1 MQQFFKNIYQY
12 INPPEDPD
20 LSAANQ
26 HWEAQLPTLWLIG
39 KTGAGKSTL
48 IETLTGNDSVE
59 IGNGFQPCT
68 QTALSYQFPE
78 DNPILRFLDTRGL
91 SEANYDPTEDI
102 TACQQQSHALI
113 VVMKAEE
120 PAQHDVLAALA
131 KIRKD
136 GRINNLLLVHTACLS
151 LVDAS
156 QRKQAIG
163 YNQDQVDKVWGSPV
177 NAVAVDFL
185 VTDAEQANGTA
196 SAAEAMD
203 ESATSHAT
211 PLPYG
216 VESLQQ
222 QLAELLPVLYLLQG
236 EQQHHDAEQRNFA
249 KLQREI
255 MWYAGSAGA
264 SDALPAVGLVSV
276 PAIQGKMLHSLGR
289 HYGVVWSR
297 QRFTEFAGLMGGSFI
312 ANYVV
317 QLGARQLTKFIPVY
331 GQTVGSALAVA
342 MSFGLTYAI
351 GRAACKYLY
360 HISKG
365 EPVSSDALKAV
376 FEQALKQVKESQ
388 KRHEANKK

>member
-1 MQQFFKNIYQY
+1 MEVTMQEFFKNIYQY
-12 INPPEDPD
+12 INPPQDPD

-26 HWEAQLPTLWLIG
+26 QWESQLPTLWLIG

-68 QTALSYQFPE
+68 QTSLSYQFPE

-91 SEANYDPTEDI
+91 SEASYDPAEDI
-102 TACQQQSHALI
+102 AACQQQSHALI

-120 PAQHDVLAALA
+120 PSQQDVLTALS

-136 GRINNLLLVHTACLS
+136 GRIKNVLLVHTGCLS
-151 LVDAS
+151 LSDAS
-156 QRKQAIG
+156 QREQAIG
-163 YNQDQVDKVWGSPV
+163 YNHDQVEKAWGSSV
-177 NAVAVDFL
+177 TAVQVDFL
-185 VTDAEQANGTA
+185 VQPEGAD
-196 SAAEAMD
+196 
-203 ESATSHAT
+203 
-211 PLPYG
+211 LPYG
-216 VESLQQ
+216 VDRLQE
-222 QLAELLPVLYLLQG
+222 QLAELLPVLYLLEG

-289 HYGVVWSR
+289 HYGVVWNR
-297 QRFTEFAGLMGGSFI
+297 QRFTEFAGLMGGSFV

-331 GQTVGSALAVA
+331 GQTVGSALSVA
-342 MSFGLTYAI
+342 MSFGMTYAI

-365 EPVSSDALKAV
+365 EPVSSEAIKAV

-388 KRHEANKK
+388 KRNEKNKK

>member
-1 MQQFFKNIYQY
+1 MQEFFKNIYQY
-12 INPPEDPD
+12 INPPQDPD

-26 HWEAQLPTLWLIG
+26 QWESQLPTLWLIG

-68 QTALSYQFPE
+68 QTSLSYQFPE

-91 SEANYDPTEDI
+91 SEASYDPAEDI
-102 TACQQQSHALI
+102 AACQQQSHALI

-120 PAQHDVLAALA
+120 PSQQDVLTALS

-136 GRINNLLLVHTACLS
+136 GRIKNVLLVHTGCLS
-151 LVDAS
+151 LSDAS
-156 QRKQAIG
+156 QREQAIG
-163 YNQDQVDKVWGSPV
+163 YNHDQVEKAWGASV
-177 NAVAVDFL
+177 TAVQVDFL
-185 VTDAEQANGTA
+185 VQPEGAD
-196 SAAEAMD
+196 
-203 ESATSHAT
+203 
-211 PLPYG
+211 LPYG
-216 VESLQQ
+216 VDRLQE
-222 QLAELLPVLYLLQG
+222 QLAELLPVLYLLEG

-289 HYGVVWSR
+289 HYGVVWNR
-297 QRFTEFAGLMGGSFI
+297 QRFTEFAGLMGGSFV

-331 GQTVGSALAVA
+331 GQTVGSALSVA
-342 MSFGLTYAI
+342 MSFGMTYAI

-365 EPVSSDALKAV
+365 EPVSSEAIKAV

-388 KRHEANKK
+388 KRNEKNKK